1 MFVNAFPPIDPLDD
15 KEPDVDTADLE
26 NLEIMLKFLNVADQH
41 IKTSGSSVKSFAS
54 SNFFKPR

>member
-26 NLEIMLKFLNVADQH
+26 NLMLKFLNVADQH